1 MNANTV
7 RNRLLERL
15 GASSLNY
22 AEAARM
28 SGAPYEHIRRI
39 CRHGWEPPLA
49 TALSL
54 CQGLELPIEE
64 VFWIE

>member
-1 MNANTV
+1 
-7 RNRLLERL
+7 
-15 GASSLNY
+15 
-22 AEAARM
+22 M

-49 TALSL
+49 TALTL
-54 CQGLELPIEE
+54 CQGLELQIEE